1 MFGFHRYSFGSAAS
15 VNHLA
20 CLEETNFSDR
30 VLALVPERSAY
41 SSFIIAGSYTYQTK
55 VTLSSSSCFIFFLHV
70 DPQKNAPDIEA
81 VRGGSDSSLLVG
93 VPTTSSM
100 S

>member
-41 SSFIIAGSYTYQTK
+41 SSFIIAG
-55 VTLSSSSCFIFFLHV
+55 LSSRTKPRYFI
-70 DPQKNAPDIEA
+70 E
-81 VRGGSDSSLLVG
+81 
-93 VPTTSSM
+93 
-100 S
+100 